1 VKGEVYGVL
10 FGFSAGIMVYLGFK
24 ELLPAAMR
32 IDPTDKQTIL
42 WLFVGIF
49 IMAATLVTL
58 RILGGHDHGDEHDE
72 HGDEHDDHEH
82 RGRSLLSTVAT
93 MVATVTTRN

>member
-1 VKGEVYGVL
+1 MYGVL

-32 IDPTDKQTIL
+32 IDPTDKQTTL

-58 RILGGHDHGDEHDE
+58 RLLGGHDHGHGEHDE

-82 RGRSLLSTVAT
+82 RGRSLQSTVAT
-93 MVATVTTRN
+93 IVATVTTRN